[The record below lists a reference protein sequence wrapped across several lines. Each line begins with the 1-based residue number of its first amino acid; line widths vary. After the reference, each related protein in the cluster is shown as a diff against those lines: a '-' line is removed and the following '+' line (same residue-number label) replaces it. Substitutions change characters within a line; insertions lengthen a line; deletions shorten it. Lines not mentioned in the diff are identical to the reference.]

1 MIKVKYCNG
10 LFMVWNVDDVI
21 HLRKDYRIV
30 GNLVGSLP
38 EFPRQPTD
46 FGLPLILMN
55 EEIRLLDKLGIV
67 SIVTISSDSYLQCFL
82 SDECRT
88 HYDRLKSE
96 QYDEI
101 NQRFKEARKLGIEDK
116 FEKIC
121 EGKLKKMKTVPV
133 EKELEEFRAKLRFDL
148 LNSIHDIPR
157 NENSLSTRFYIE
169 TQQPSLPEFEFKLPY
184 LCENSLDLLKFNVF
198 EEFWNKGYYLTDGIK
213 FGAHFLAYDHD
224 PSGFHSKFI
233 IVCCPDLK
241 SHSLFENTLLQA
253 YGRLGKNVRKNVIL
267 AHFTRT
273 ESSRSIEFKNVQWNL
288 IGID

>member
-1 MIKVKYCNG
+1 MLTTTNRNVFIPKATFLTVNRLAGKGDTYQTNIYRKRQLKDPNEPSLVYMETLKWTTIRMLRDVRRRHVFKRYYLNRSCLKNIQKCRMLPNSIRETAKEEHSINLPRDSRFHHLRNRCAISGRSRGIVKKYR
-10 LFMVWNVDDVI
+10 LSRLVWRNLADYNKLSDVI

-82 SDECRT
+82 SDECRS

-121 EGKLKKMKTVPV
+121 EG
-133 EKELEEFRAKLRFDL
+133 
-148 LNSIHDIPR
+148 N
-157 NENSLSTRFYIE
+157 
-169 TQQPSLPEFEFKLPY
+169 
-184 LCENSLDLLKFNVF
+184 
-198 EEFWNKGYYLTDGIK
+198 
-213 FGAHFLAYDHD
+213 
-224 PSGFHSKFI
+224 
-233 IVCCPDLK
+233 
-241 SHSLFENTLLQA
+241 
-253 YGRLGKNVRKNVIL
+253 
-267 AHFTRT
+267 
-273 ESSRSIEFKNVQWNL
+273 
-288 IGID
+288 